1 MDAGRV
7 VALEG
12 ALELEPPFLDRD
24 RRPWGR
30 HWRAWLSWV
39 VLGGAGT
46 YVDKI
51 HEVAGVVAYPNAG
64 WVGERWFVSPVY
76 VGAGIGMFAL
86 YTLVLGHPRGRQG
99 VFGGRPLRPI
109 DFFAALAFW
118 MAAYQ
123 VSALL
128 GAPEVTATA
137 WPYAL
142 AGGLLAWAVPP
153 LWRGRRTGLPL
164 YALLVA
170 VLGTGFEWLSTSRG
184 GFTYPVCPSRAC
196 LGATVPL
203 VWLPLLYVHAALFV
217 HRMLGGTRAVRR
229 ALVHAAERATRAP
242 TPPPGTLSRPPSGS
256 SASPSRP
263 GR

>member
-1 MDAGRV
+1 MDVVPA

-12 ALELEPPFLDRD
+12 ALESPSLALDRSLRG
-24 RRPWGR
+24 RR
-30 HWRAWLSWV
+30 WRAYLSWL
-39 VLGGAGT
+39 VLGGIGT
-46 YVDKI
+46 YVDKL
-51 HEVAGVVAYPNAG
+51 HEVAGVVAYPNTG
-64 WVGERWFVSPVY
+64 WVGERFFVSPVY
-76 VGAGIGMFAL
+76 VGAGLGGFAL
-86 YTLVLGHPRGRQG
+86 YTLVVGHHRGRQG
-99 VFGGRPLRPI
+99 WLGGRPLRPI
-109 DFFAALAFW
+109 DFVAALAFW

-128 GAPEVTATA
+128 GAPERTRTA

-153 LWRGRRTGLPL
+153 LWRGRRSGLPV

-170 VLGTGFEWLSTSRG
+170 VLGTGFEWFSTREG
-184 GFTYPVCPSRAC
+184 GFAYPVCPSRAC

-203 VWLPLLYVHAALFV
+203 VWLPVLYVHAALFV
-217 HRMLGGTRAVRR
+217 HRMMGGTRAVRR
-229 ALVHAAERATRAP
+229 VLVHAAERATRAS
-242 TPPPGTLSRPPSGS
+242 TPPPGTLGRPPSGS